1 MIVYLTGDEKQ
12 CCRKLWEEAFPED
25 SREFGDYYF
34 REKLKDNRILAL
46 VEEAEEQQLGIQE
59 IKARRTGDTKLSGN
73 VQAMLHRNP
82 YRLMVRGQQWQADY
96 LVGVATRK
104 ERRHRGYMRQLLLQ
118 MMDDMRREKMPF
130 CFLMPADEAIYRPFG
145 FTFIFRQPWFELT
158 ERGQGLRTERWIP
171 YRGEITSQV
180 MEEKES
186 EKKLAVLSGWMN
198 QWLANHYQVYAVRDE
213 AYLSRLAKELASEE
227 GTLDVFF
234 DGDRIAAVE
243 SWWGSTQRER
253 RLLYGEEPYVKTV
266 DIEEKPAIMARIICP
281 EEFVRVIRLRKKQQE
296 EMTVS
301 LRLRDPLIA
310 ENDGTW
316 LWHLNGEESWLERAE
331 LNGEESRLGRAE
343 LNGETDL
350 TLTIEELTAW
360 LFGYQ
365 VPAEAG
371 KFADRIETLERVFLD
386 EIV

>member
-158 ERGQGLRTERWIP
+158 ERGQGLRTDRWIP

-296 EMTVS
+296 EEMTVS

-331 LNGEESRLGRAE
+331 LNGEA
-343 LNGETDL
+343 DL

>member
-46 VEEAEEQQLGIQE
+46 VEEAEEEQLGIQE
-59 IKARRTGDTKLSGN
+59 IKARRTGETKLSGN

-82 YRLMVRGQQWQADY
+82 YRLMVCGQQWQVDY

-104 ERRHRGYMRQLLLQ
+104 ERRHRGYMRQLLLR
-118 MMDDMRREKMPF
+118 MMDDMRRERMPF

-171 YRGEITSQV
+171 YRGEISSQV
-180 MEEKES
+180 MEKKES

-198 QWLANHYQVYAVRDE
+198 QWLANQYQVYAVRDE

-331 LNGEESRLGRAE
+331 LNGEKSRLGRAE
-343 LNGETDL
+343 LNGEADL

>member
-1 MIVYLTGDEKQ
+1 MSNLT
-12 CCRKLWEEAFPED
+12 EEIN
-25 SREFGDYYF
+25 
-34 REKLKDNRILAL
+34 K
-46 VEEAEEQQLGIQE
+46 
-59 IKARRTGDTKLSGN
+59 RRTFAIISHPDAGKTTLTEKFLLYGGAIN
-73 VQAMLHRNP
+73 LAGTVK
-82 YRLMVRGQQWQADY
+82 G
-96 LVGVATRK
+96 RK
-104 ERRHRGYMRQLLLQ
+104 ASKHAVSDWMEI
-118 MMDDMRREKMPF
+118 EK
-130 CFLMPADEAIYRPFG
+130 
-145 FTFIFRQPWFELT
+145 

-171 YRGEITSQV
+171 YRGEISSQV
-180 MEEKES
+180 MEKKES

-213 AYLSRLAKELASEE
+213 EYLSRLAKELASEE

-243 SWWGSTQRER
+243 SWWGSTQQER

-266 DIEEKPAIMARIICP
+266 DAEEKPVIMARIICP
-281 EEFVRVIRLRKKQQE
+281 EEFVRVIRLRKKQQEEE

-316 LWHLNGEESWLERAE
+316 LWHLNGEKSWLERAELNGEESRLGRAE

-365 VPAEAG
+365 VPAVAG
-371 KFADRIETLERVFLD
+371 KLADRIETLESVFLD

>member
-46 VEEAEEQQLGIQE
+46 VEEAEEEELGIQE
-59 IKARRTGDTKLSGN
+59 IKARRTGETKLSGN

-118 MMDDMRREKMPF
+118 MMGDMRREKMPF
-130 CFLMPADEAIYRPFG
+130 CFLMPADEAIYRTLG
-145 FTFIFRQPWFELT
+145 CTIFCRQPWFELT

-171 YRGEITSQV
+171 YRGEISSQV

-186 EKKLAVLSGWMN
+186 EKKLAALSGWMN

-316 LWHLNGEESWLERAE
+316 LWHLNGEKSWLERAE
-331 LNGEESRLGRAE
+331 LNGEESRLERAE
-343 LNGETDL
+343 LNGEADL

-365 VPAEAG
+365 VPAVAG
-371 KFADRIETLERVFLD
+371 KLADRIETLESVFLD

>member
-46 VEEAEEQQLGIQE
+46 VEEAEEEQLGIQE
-59 IKARRTGDTKLSGN
+59 IKARRTGETKLSGN

-82 YRLMVRGQQWQADY
+82 YRLMVCGQQWQVDY

-104 ERRHRGYMRQLLLQ
+104 ERRHRGYMRQLLLR
-118 MMDDMRREKMPF
+118 MMDDMRRERMPF

-171 YRGEITSQV
+171 YRGEISSQV
-180 MEEKES
+180 MEKKES

-331 LNGEESRLGRAE
+331 LNGEKSRLGRAE
-343 LNGETDL
+343 LNGEADL

>member
-46 VEEAEEQQLGIQE
+46 VEEAEEEQLGIQE
-59 IKARRTGDTKLSGN
+59 IKARRTGETKLSGN

-82 YRLMVRGQQWQADY
+82 YRLMVCGQQWQVDY

-104 ERRHRGYMRQLLLQ
+104 ERRHRGYMRQLLLR
-118 MMDDMRREKMPF
+118 MMDDMRRERMPF

-171 YRGEITSQV
+171 YRGEISSQV
-180 MEEKES
+180 MEKKES

-198 QWLANHYQVYAVRDE
+198 QWLANQYQVYAVRDE

-331 LNGEESRLGRAE
+331 LNGEKSRLGRAE
-343 LNGETDL
+343 LNGEADL

-371 KFADRIETLERVFLD
+371 KFADRIETLESVFLD